1 MSDIIIRNIT
11 KQDRDMIC
19 QIAFET
25 AFLGSSGATILD
37 DKNLFFDVG
46 ILYFL
51 LFEQRNSFVAV
62 ENGLIIGYILST
74 YKIHFYLLINSCIII
89 PFVLLPKLLFFRYR
103 IKGKTLKFFFYLFLE
118 SFLQRIPRASIKKYP
133 GELHINLSEQARGKG
148 IASLLMQKLMD
159 AFAFDHVPGIQ
170 LNTTTE
176 NKAAIKLYER
186 FGFSLY
192 QKKPSYLWE
201 KLCRHPVDNVTFV
214 REVLA
219 LN

>member
-74 YKIHFYLLINSCIII
+74 Q
-89 PFVLLPKLLFFRYR
+89 KLLFFRYR